1 MFIGDL
7 PRRLPRR
14 VARACAAAVLLL
26 GGESLRAAPPTVADA
41 SDAALR
47 AQRLVIFL
55 NVATVTAFAIWWW
68 RGRRRAGDREVV
80 AVDSERFR
88 AGLLPHLARWMST
101 EIFHRMAS
109 HREALVKSQ
118 QQAEAD
124 MAQLEARLA
133 RIHAPLEDRLHAYET
148 RIVELER
155 ELTARN
161 AENRELIE
169 AKIHLT
175 REKLAAE
182 RRVESEDQPRRH
194 GEHGESASTIS

>member
-1 MFIGDL
+1 MPICLALCLTLSGVF
-7 PRRLPRR
+7 
-14 VARACAAAVLLL
+14 AH
-26 GGESLRAAPPTVADA
+26 AAPTPVTGEDS

-47 AQRLVIFL
+47 AQRLVLFL
-55 NVATVTAFAIWWW
+55 NAATVVAFAVWWW
-68 RGRRRAGDREVV
+68 RGRRRP
-80 AVDSERFR
+80 DSEHAVMKTEADQLR

-133 RIHAPLEDRLHAYET
+133 RVHAPLEERLQTYEK
-148 RIVELER
+148 RIAELER
-155 ELTARN
+155 DLAARN

-169 AKIHLT
+169 AKIHLA

-182 RRVESEDQPRRH
+182 RQSELRDAPLRPR
-194 GEHGESASTIS
+194 EHGEKSANES